1 MTDRSNPKPTSIR
14 LPVSYHRWLQALAEK
29 EGISFSQA
37 LNMAITMAMTFEVLA
52 NQEEFP
58 VVKTAIDQVAYSL
71 SDEDKTATAFTQE
84 EREAIA
90 EKYPRV
96 KGFRDRPKKGCG

>member
-1 MTDRSNPKPTSIR
+1 MPEPKPTSIR
-14 LPVSYHRWLQALAEK
+14 LPVSYHRWVQALAEK

-58 VVKTAIDQVAYSL
+58 VVKTAVDQVAYSL
-71 SDEDKTATAFTQE
+71 SPDLDNSAATWTDE
-84 EREAIA
+84 ERQAIA
-90 EKYPRV
+90 KKYPRI
-96 KGFRDRPKKGCG
+96 KGFKNRPDYPC